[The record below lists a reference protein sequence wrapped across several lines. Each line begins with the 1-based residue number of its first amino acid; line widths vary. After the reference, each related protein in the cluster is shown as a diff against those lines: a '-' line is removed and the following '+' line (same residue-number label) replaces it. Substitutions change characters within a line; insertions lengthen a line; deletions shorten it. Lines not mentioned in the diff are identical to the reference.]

1 MTVTGTGTGT
11 GTTGEPVTK
20 IGGKAA
26 YVRGNDIDT
35 DRIIPARFLKC
46 VTFDE
51 LGPALFFDERF
62 DGDGNSR
69 GHVLDKPE
77 HAGASILISD
87 ANFGCGS
94 SREHAPQAIR
104 KFGIDAVIAGSY
116 AEIFHGNCA
125 TLGIPCV
132 VMDKDSRE
140 RLGELIDGDPDA
152 EVVIDIEALK
162 VICANNVF
170 DISMKDSA
178 REAFLAATY
187 DPLDTL
193 LAQKQQI
200 DDAARR
206 LGYA

>member
-1 MTVTGTGTGT
+1 MTT
-11 GTTGEPVTK
+11 PAADLAIAARK
-20 IGGKAA
+20 IIKVDGKGV
-26 YVRGNDIDT
+26 YVKGNDIDT

-62 DGDGNSR
+62 DANGNPK

-94 SREHAPQAIR
+94 SREHAPQAIQ
-104 KFGIDAVIAGSY
+104 KFGINAIIAESY
-116 AEIFHGNCA
+116 AEIFHGNCT

-132 VMDKDSRE
+132 VMDTDSRR
-140 RLGELIDGDPDA
+140 RLGELIDGDPEA
-152 EVVIDIEALK
+152 QIVIDIEALK
-162 VICANNVF
+162 VSCANNVF
-170 DISMKDSA
+170 AISMKESA

-193 LAQKQQI
+193 LAHKHQI